1 MNDTLKKRILGAFD
15 LTEEGGNAGQRQAVL
30 ERERD
35 IVVTAGAG
43 SGKTRTLVA
52 RYMSLLADGVD
63 VRRIVAITFT
73 EKAAREMRSRVRT
86 TLEEL
91 LQAAENEE
99 ERATLRGW
107 QGQMDAA
114 RVSTI
119 HSLCAEILRT
129 HPAEAGVDPK
139 FEVLDEGLAAALK
152 AQSVKDAMYAMAEE
166 ARFGP
171 VFQWIETR
179 TLEKMLGYLLDRRL
193 QTGEALDGITD
204 PAMVIKQAVAAMMA
218 AAEVADNLA
227 ILQAARWEALVEDGG
242 EKLAG
247 QICEMLALWTQGE
260 EALAQGDLGACGAA
274 LFRARRE
281 KMALN
286 IGKRESAFKAV
297 LRALREQYDTS
308 LNPIFGGKGAQDEP
322 LEEET
327 ERAYR
332 EVLPLMGEAFRLT
345 RATYEKALEGL
356 SALDFDDLEGR
367 AAALLQEDAIQK
379 KWRAEV
385 DALLVD
391 EFQDTNQRQRDIV
404 EALTEQH
411 GKLFIVGDAKQ
422 SIYRFRQADVAV
434 FRSIRENIQAKQGL
448 AILLDTTYRAHAW
461 LLAGMNDLL
470 RSVMGEMA
478 DPARP
483 YFEPFSAM
491 RAYRDNSAE
500 RIQPPHIEFV
510 IGRGENA
517 ADGRPDAARAL
528 AVRLRELKVEGQIK
542 EWDEVALLFRSANG
556 FRYYEDA
563 FEEAGIPF
571 VTVAGKGFY
580 ERAEIRDV
588 LNMLYAL
595 SDPMDDLAM
604 AGLLRSPAFGLRDAT
619 LYAMRWAEGKPA
631 HYRDALQGGL
641 GFLDE
646 DERMRAERARG
657 VLHELLPLA
666 DRVAVAGLLK
676 KLIDLTDYRAM
687 LAIGEEQGGARLW
700 RNLDK
705 LVDDARASGKT
716 NVRDFL
722 MYLETINA
730 TGARE
735 GEAAAEAQ
743 GAVRL
748 MTIHKSKGLQFP
760 LVVLADAGRS
770 PRSGGEAVYLDP
782 ALGVAFKLEKE
793 TLAYRMAKQRD
804 LAQNEAEEERILYV
818 ALTRAQEKLVVSG
831 HVTGDAEK
839 GWRALGWLEMLSG
852 MAGVDVAGVI
862 DPAGEALAS
871 QTYSGS
877 AVRAWAMSEGTRLA
891 RAVVRKEDN
900 QEKDHAGEREAL
912 FAPLRIE
919 SARDVSM
926 DERDARYRQ
935 PVTGAAGV
943 IAGAVT
949 GTMVHL
955 AIAQWKFPGDE
966 GLERLL
972 ETAAMQAGLA
982 EREQREQAVAKAT
995 MLLER
1000 LKGTDIYQAINHASE
1015 RYHELP
1021 YSSMVKGTAQT
1032 GYIDLLYKTE
1042 SGWHVV
1048 DFKTNTIVSKWEH
1061 DNLVA
1066 EYRAQVEQYVDVVK
1080 GFVGA
1085 VIDAALCFLDDQGVV
1100 SVEHVR

>member
-1 MNDTLKKRILGAFD
+1 MGDTLKKRILAAFD
-15 LTEEGGNAGQRQAVL
+15 LTEDSGNAGQRQAVL

-35 IVVTAGAG
+35 VVVTAGAG

-63 VRRIVAITFT
+63 VRRIAAITFT
-73 EKAAREMRSRVRT
+73 EKAAREMRSRVRA

-91 LQAAENEE
+91 LQAAKSEE
-99 ERATLRGW
+99 ERATLREW

-129 HPAEAGVDPK
+129 HPAEAVVDPK
-139 FEVLDEGLAAALK
+139 FEVLDEGLAAAQR
-152 AQSVKDAMYAMAEE
+152 AESVREAMYAMAEQ
-166 ARFGP
+166 A
-171 VFQWIETR
+171 VFTPIFEWIETR
-179 TLEKMLGYLLDRRL
+179 TLETMLGYLLDRRL
-193 QTGEALDGITD
+193 QAGEALERMTD
-204 PAMVIKQAVAAMMA
+204 PAKIIRQAVAVMMA
-218 AAEVADNLA
+218 TAETGDNLA
-227 ILQAARWEALVEDGG
+227 ILQVARWDALVEDGG

-247 QICEMLALWTQGE
+247 QICEMLALWTQAE

-274 LFRARRE
+274 LFQARRE
-281 KMALN
+281 KMVLN
-286 IGKRESAFKAV
+286 IGKRDSSFKAA
-297 LRALREQYDTS
+297 LRALREEYDVH
-308 LNPIFGGKGAQDEP
+308 LNLIFGGKDAKDEP
-322 LEEET
+322 LDAET

-332 EVLPLMGEAFRLT
+332 EVWPLMGEAFRLA

-367 AAALLQEDAIQK
+367 AAALLQDVEIQK
-379 KWRAEV
+379 KWRSEV

-404 EALTEQH
+404 EALTGQS

-434 FRSIRENIQAKQGL
+434 FRSIRESIQAKQGL
-448 AILLDTTYRAHAW
+448 AIRLDTTYRAHAW

-470 RSVMGEMA
+470 RSVMGEIA

-491 RAYRDNSAE
+491 RAYRDSSAE

-528 AVRLRELKVEGQIK
+528 AVRLRELKDDGQIK
-542 EWDEVALLFRSANG
+542 EWDEAALLFRSANG

-619 LYAMRWAEGKPA
+619 LYAMRWAEKEPA
-631 HYRDALQGGL
+631 HFWDVLQGGL
-641 GFLDE
+641 DFLGE
-646 DERMRAERARG
+646 DERMRAERARE
-657 VLHELLPLA
+657 VLHDLMPLV

-676 KLIDLTDYRAM
+676 KLIDLTDYRAI
-687 LAIGEEQGGARLW
+687 LAIGEAQGGARLW

-782 ALGVAFKLEKE
+782 ELGVAFKLEKE
-793 TLAYRMAKQRD
+793 TLAYRMAKLHDQ
-804 LAQNEAEEERILYV
+804 AQNEAEEERILYV
-818 ALTRAQEKLVVSG
+818 ALTRAQEKLVISG
-831 HVTGDAEK
+831 HVTGDADK
-839 GWRALGWLEMLSG
+839 GWRAYGWLDLLSG
-852 MAGVDVAGVI
+852 MAGVDTGGVI
-862 DPAGEALAS
+862 EGAGEALLS
-871 QTYSGS
+871 QTFSGA
-877 AVRAWAMSEGTRLA
+877 AVRAWALEGGTKLA
-891 RAVVRKEDN
+891 HGVVEKEEKR
-900 QEKDHAGEREAL
+900 EKDGAGEREAL
-912 FAPLRIE
+912 FAPLWIE
-919 SARDVSM
+919 SAREMSM
-926 DERDARYRQ
+926 DEGDERYRQ
-935 PVTGAAGV
+935 PVTGVTGV
-943 IAGAVT
+943 VSGKVI
-949 GTMVHL
+949 GTMVHA
-955 AIAQWKFPGDE
+955 AIAQWKFPGDA
-966 GLERLL
+966 GLERLV

-982 EREQREQAVAKAT
+982 EEQQRGQAVRKAIT
-995 MLLER
+995 LLER
-1000 LKGTDIYQAINHASE
+1000 LKGNDIYQVISQASE

-1032 GYIDLLYKTE
+1032 GYIDLLYKNE

-1048 DFKTNTIVSKWEH
+1048 DFKTDAIATKEKRT
-1061 DNLVA
+1061 DLVE
-1066 EYRAQVEQYVDVVK
+1066 EYRGQVERYAVVVK
-1080 GFVGA
+1080 GFVGEA
-1085 VIDAALCFLDDQGVV
+1085 MDAAICFLDDQGIV
-1100 SVEHVR
+1100 SIERVE